1 MNDLI
6 IIIVILGVVFGGTYF
21 QNKYLDKTT
30 EDLVSVIN
38 KMEENMGAPREEKE
52 KIDEEL
58 LNKWEKYEKPWIALQ
73 YHQNI
78 NTIEDLLIEC
88 YTFYLEGDETHF
100 LLNVRIINRN
110 MDDLKNREEIS
121 IVNVL

>member
-1 MNDLI
+1 MKDLI

-21 QNKYLDKTT
+21 QNKYLDKKT

-52 KIDEEL
+52 KIVEEL

>member
-1 MNDLI
+1 MKDLI

-30 EDLVSVIN
+30 KDLVSVIN

-52 KIDEEL
+52 KIVEEL

-100 LLNVRIINRN
+100 LLNARIINRN
-110 MDDLKNREEIS
+110 MDDLKNREGIS

>member
-1 MNDLI
+1 MKDLI
-6 IIIVILGVVFGGTYF
+6 VIIVILGIVFGGTYF

-30 EDLVSVIN
+30 EDLLETIN
-38 KMEENMGAPREEKE
+38 KMEINMDVSHANK
-52 KIDEEL
+52 EEL
-58 LNKWEKYEKPWIALQ
+58 VNELLDKWEKYEKPWIALQ

-78 NTIEDLLIEC
+78 NAVEDLLIEC

-100 LLNVRIINRN
+100 LLNARKINRN
-110 MDDLKNREEIS
+110 LDDLKNREEIS